1 MYKTLTAICFLT
13 LLSAIISG
21 CDKKPDNASSSP
33 NAKVTHYSF
42 DKCNIDSIAGKTGAS
57 IYVNREVVEFNGW
70 AFDPLKNEAPKEI
83 RLRLTGYKGAPDTF
97 KDPVII
103 DRPDL
108 VKAFKN
114 DKLLKSGFSFKADL
128 SSFESGGY
136 SVVLE
141 IPGENSSSLC
151 QSKVLLVI
159 K

>member
-1 MYKTLTAICFLT
+1 MHKTLAAISFLT
-13 LLSAIISG
+13 FLAALISG
-21 CDKKPDNASSSP
+21 CDGKSDSASSTA
-33 NAKVTHYSF
+33 NTKVTHYSF
-42 DKCNIDSIAGKTGAS
+42 DKCNIDSIAGTTGAS

-70 AFDPLKNEAPKEI
+70 AFDPLKQEAPKET

-103 DRPDL
+103 DRPDI

-141 IPGENSSSLC
+141 VPGENSSSLC
-151 QSKVLLVI
+151 QSKVLLII

>member
-1 MYKTLTAICFLT
+1 MYKALATISFLT
-13 LLSAIISG
+13 ILSATISG
-21 CDKKPDNASSSP
+21 CDKKPDNLSSAA
-33 NAKVTHYSF
+33 NTKVTHYSF

-70 AFDPLKNEAPKEI
+70 AFDPIKQEAPKEI

-97 KDPVII
+97 KDPAII

-114 DKLLKSGFSFKADL
+114 EKLLKSGFSFKADL

-136 SVVLE
+136 SVVIE